1 VDLNNKFF
9 SGMKASIPACLGVIP
24 VGISFGLLAVKAGL
38 TTFEAM
44 LMSATVMA
52 GAAQLMSI
60 SMITQGAAL
69 SAIILGTFF
78 INLRHI
84 VMSSSVMHRM
94 RKAAPVQR
102 LTAAFAL
109 CDESFAIYSLSEEDS
124 YFFLLGINSALYG
137 SFIASTVI
145 GSLMTDFLP
154 QIVIDSFSI
163 ALYAAFLGLLLPSIK
178 HNFQLIFLVVGTAL
192 LNWLMQF
199 FLPPSWSLILAMV
212 LGAAIGVFVVE
223 DEIPLVD
230 GEGTV

>member
-1 VDLNNKFF
+1 MNKQFL
-9 SGMKASIPACLGVIP
+9 SGMKSSIPACLGVIP

-38 TTFEAM
+38 TNFEAI
-44 LMSATVMA
+44 LMSASVMA

-94 RKAAPVQR
+94 KKTTLFER
-102 LTAAFAL
+102 LVAAFAL
-109 CDESFAIYSLSEEDS
+109 CDESFAIFSLSEEDS
-124 YFFLLGINSALYG
+124 FQYLLGINTALYG
-137 SFIASTVI
+137 SFIISTFV
-145 GSLMTDFLP
+145 GSLMTSLLP

-163 ALYAAFLGLLLPSIK
+163 ALYAAFLCLLIPSIK
-178 HNFQLIFLVVGTAL
+178 YNRQLIILVLGTGL

-199 FLPPSWSLILAMV
+199 FLPASWSVILAMV
-212 LGAAIGVFVVE
+212 LGAFIGVFTVE
-223 DEIPLVD
+223 DKTALTE
-230 GEGTV
+230 GEEYV

>member
-1 VDLNNKFF
+1 MNKQFL

-38 TTFEAM
+38 TNFEAI
-44 LMSATVMA
+44 LMSASVMA

-60 SMITQGAAL
+60 SMITQGAAF

-94 RKAAPVQR
+94 KKAALLQR
-102 LTAAFAL
+102 MVAAFAL
-109 CDESFAIYSLSEEDS
+109 CDESFAIFSLSDEDS
-124 YFFLLGINSALYG
+124 HLFLLGINSALYG
-137 SFIASTVI
+137 SFIISTFI
-145 GSLMTDFLP
+145 GSLMTGFLP
-154 QIVIDSFSI
+154 QIVVDSFSI

-178 HNFQLIFLVVGTAL
+178 NNTRLILLVISTAG

-199 FLPPSWSLILAMV
+199 FLPVSWSLILAMV
-212 LGAAIGVFVVE
+212 FGAAAGVFFVE
-223 DEIPLVD
+223 
-230 GEGTV
+230 EGISLTQGKEAA

>member
-1 VDLNNKFF
+1 MNKQFL

-38 TTFEAM
+38 TNLEAI
-44 LMSATVMA
+44 LMSASVMA

-60 SMITQGAAL
+60 SMITQGAAF

-94 RKAAPVQR
+94 KKAALLQR
-102 LTAAFAL
+102 MVAAFAL
-109 CDESFAIYSLSEEDS
+109 CDESFAIFSLSDEDS
-124 YFFLLGINSALYG
+124 HLFLLGINSALYG
-137 SFIASTVI
+137 SFIISTFI
-145 GSLMTDFLP
+145 GSLMTGFLP
-154 QIVIDSFSI
+154 QIVVDSFSI

-178 HNFQLIFLVVGTAL
+178 NNTRLILLVISTAG

-199 FLPPSWSLILAMV
+199 FLPASWSLILAMV
-212 LGAAIGVFVVE
+212 FGAAAGVFFVE
-223 DEIPLVD
+223 
-230 GEGTV
+230 EGISLTQGKEAA

>member
-1 VDLNNKFF
+1 MNNKFF

-38 TTFEAM
+38 TNFEAT
-44 LMSATVMA
+44 LMSAMVMA

-60 SMITQGAAL
+60 SMIAQGAAL

-94 RKAAPVQR
+94 RKAALPQR
-102 LTAAFAL
+102 LAAAFAL

-124 YFFLLGINSALYG
+124 YLFLLGINSALYG

-178 HNFQLIFLVVGTAL
+178 HNLQLILLVVGTAL

-230 GEGTV
+230 EEGLV

>member
-1 VDLNNKFF
+1 MNNKFL

-38 TTFEAM
+38 TNLEAM
-44 LMSATVMA
+44 LMSAMVMA

-94 RKAAPVQR
+94 RKAALPQR
-102 LTAAFAL
+102 LAAAFAL

-124 YFFLLGINSALYG
+124 YLFLLGINSALYG
-137 SFIASTVI
+137 SFIASTFI

-199 FLPPSWSLILAMV
+199 LLPQSWSLILAMV

-223 DEIPLVD
+223 DEISLVD
-230 GEGTV
+230 EQGMV

>member
-1 VDLNNKFF
+1 MNKQFL

-38 TTFEAM
+38 TNLEAI
-44 LMSATVMA
+44 LMSASVMA

-60 SMITQGAAL
+60 SMITQGAAF

-94 RKAAPVQR
+94 KKAALLQR
-102 LTAAFAL
+102 MVAAFAL
-109 CDESFAIYSLSEEDS
+109 CDESFAIFSLSDEDS
-124 YFFLLGINSALYG
+124 HLFLLGINSALYG
-137 SFIASTVI
+137 SFIISTFI
-145 GSLMTDFLP
+145 GSLMTGFLP
-154 QIVIDSFSI
+154 QIVVDSFSI

-178 HNFQLIFLVVGTAL
+178 NNTRLILLVISTAG

-199 FLPPSWSLILAMV
+199 FLPVSWSLILAMV
-212 LGAAIGVFVVE
+212 FGAAAGVFFVE
-223 DEIPLVD
+223 
-230 GEGTV
+230 EGISLTQGKEAA

>member
-38 TTFEAM
+38 TNFEAT
-44 LMSATVMA
+44 LMSAMVMA

-60 SMITQGAAL
+60 SMIAQGAAL

-94 RKAAPVQR
+94 RKAALPQR
-102 LTAAFAL
+102 LAAAFAL

-124 YFFLLGINSALYG
+124 YLFLLGINSALYG

-178 HNFQLIFLVVGTAL
+178 HNLQLILLVVGTAL

-230 GEGTV
+230 EEGLV

>member
-9 SGMKASIPACLGVIP
+9 SGIKASIPACLGVIP

-38 TTFEAM
+38 TNFEAT
-44 LMSATVMA
+44 LMSAMVMA

-94 RKAAPVQR
+94 KKAALAQR
-102 LTAAFAL
+102 LVAAFAL
-109 CDESFAIYSLSEEDS
+109 CDESFAIYSLSEEDN

-163 ALYAAFLGLLLPSIK
+163 ALYAAFLGLLLPSTK
-178 HNFQLIFLVVGTAL
+178 HNLQLILLVVGTAL

-230 GEGTV
+230 EEGIV